1 MLPLEATNFPLC
13 EHKVT
18 CTLHANLAD
27 SDIDKERGEIFI
39 VGDEH
44 ARLDGRSQVE
54 QNIMTIL
61 QNDCRWRVQQYGFC
75 LMAATHP
82 EGRSGDEAIHLLV
95 LASSRER
102 RTVRRLATATGV
114 IRARSEW
121 YGFRVSVPFPR

>member
-1 MLPLEATNFPLC
+1 MSTW
-13 EHKVT
+13 
-18 CTLHANLAD
+18 HADLAD

-54 QNIMTIL
+54 QNIVTFL
-61 QNDCRWRVQQYGFC
+61 QNDWAGGESAAIW
-75 LMAATHP
+75 LLSNSSNEATHP
-82 EGRSGDEAIHLLV
+82 EGRSGDEATYPEGRSGDEATHLLV

-102 RTVRRLATATGV
+102 RTIRRLATATGV
-114 IRARSEW
+114 MRARSEW